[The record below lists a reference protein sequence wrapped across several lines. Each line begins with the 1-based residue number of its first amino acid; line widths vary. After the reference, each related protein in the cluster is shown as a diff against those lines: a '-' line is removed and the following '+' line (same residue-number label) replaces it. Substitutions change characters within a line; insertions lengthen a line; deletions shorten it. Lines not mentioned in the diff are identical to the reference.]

1 MLPPG
6 RLQAALAAAPLVSY
20 SGYSYRIIEERWRH
34 DPLSTIGAFENGGR
48 YNPPRT
54 FPVLYTA
61 GSRITALRE
70 TQALFDTADGRLAD
84 VPRNPELLLTLEIAL
99 HAVLD
104 VTHPDLCAQLGTSR
118 DELISATPSR
128 FILNARGNTTPTQDL
143 GVACYATE
151 RISALKVPS
160 AAHLNGYC
168 LDIFPDRLFLGEHV
182 RIRDEHR
189 RLRDEIQGRS
199 PPCPDFQRPRRPQS
213 SPIRSN

>member
-1 MLPPG
+1 MLPTD
-6 RLQAALAAAPLVSY
+6 RLQAALAAAPLVSC
-20 SGYSYRIIEERWRH
+20 SGFSYRIIEERWRH

-48 YNPPRT
+48 FNPPRT

-84 VPRNPELLLTLEIAL
+84 VPRNPELVLTLEIAL

-104 VTHPDLCAQLGTSR
+104 LPHPGLCAQLGTSR
-118 DELISATPSR
+118 EELMSATPSR
-128 FILNARGNTTPTQDL
+128 FILNARGRTTPTQDF
-143 GVACYATE
+143 GATCYASE

-160 AAHLNGYC
+160 AAHSDGYC
-168 LDIFPDRLFLGEHV
+168 LDIFPDRLFTGEHV

-189 RLRDEIQGRS
+189 RLRDEIQG
-199 PPCPDFQRPRRPQS
+199 QRPPV
-213 SPIRSN
+213 P